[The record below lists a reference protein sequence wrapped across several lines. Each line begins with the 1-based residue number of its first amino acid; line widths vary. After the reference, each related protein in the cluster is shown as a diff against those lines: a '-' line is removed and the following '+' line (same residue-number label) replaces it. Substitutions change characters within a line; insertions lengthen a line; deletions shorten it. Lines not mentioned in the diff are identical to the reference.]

1 MKSRKPFYSSW
12 RYLRRRRNR
21 ARRALSLWTAIP
33 DAVFE
38 VDRQGVFLRV
48 VPPKSFSLYLPAERF
63 LGRRMDEVLPPEVAR
78 LGMQALQRAL
88 HSGEPQTIEYPL
100 TTPEGAQYYE
110 ARLVANSAETALII
124 VRQIT
129 DRLQAEQ
136 TLRLQEE
143 RYRRIVEDMP
153 ALICRFRADG
163 TLTYVNQHYCDYFG
177 AAKSELEGRN
187 FFEFIPLAEQAAV
200 RQHYASLDAEHP
212 VVTYIHQARLPD
224 GSLRWQRWTDRALCD
239 EQGNVIEY
247 QSIGIDITQSYVS
260 QLELKAS
267 QELLCNTLRA
277 AHAGVWEWNILT
289 NQLTWSDES
298 YVLLGLEPGS
308 VPPTYQAWMNAIIPE
323 DRNRI
328 ATQVMNAIQHRANL
342 DVEYRVHHPDGSMH
356 WLRSV
361 GNVRLDEQG
370 KVVAMFGIVLEIT
383 SQKQIE
389 QEIRSLNEAL
399 EQRIQARTA
408 ELEAANRDLESF
420 AYSVS
425 HDLRSPLRGVEGYAR
440 LLQEGYAS
448 LLPGEAQELLAN
460 ILKYTH
466 RMSTL
471 IDALLQF
478 SRLGRK
484 EPTRQMV
491 DMRQLAQSV
500 MKRLIEQEPER
511 QIEVHIAALPPAQ
524 ADPTLIEQ
532 VWVNLCSNALKYTRL
547 RPLARIEIGVQD
559 SSDEAAYFIR
569 DNGVGFDMKYADR
582 LFGVFQ
588 RLHLADEFEGV
599 GIGLANV
606 KRIIERHG
614 GKVWAHAEPDRG
626 ATFYFTLPPI
636 GQPLQPAQT
645 QAKA

>member
-1 MKSRKPFYSSW
+1 MKSRKLFYSSW
-12 RYLRRRRNR
+12 RYLRRRRNQ

-48 VPPKSFSLYLPAERF
+48 VPPKSFALYLPPERF

-88 HSGEPQTIEYPL
+88 QSGEPQTIEYPM

-136 TLRLQEE
+136 ALRLQEE

-163 TLTYVNQHYCDYFG
+163 VLTYVNQHYCDYFG

-212 VVTYIHQARLPD
+212 VVTYIHQVRLPD

-277 AHAGVWEWNILT
+277 ARAGIWEWNIPT

-298 YVLLGLEPGS
+298 YLLLGLEPGS

-328 ATQVMNAIQHRANL
+328 ATQVMNAIQYRANL
-342 DVEYRVHHPDGSMH
+342 DIEYRVRHPDGSLH

-370 KVVAMFGIVLEIT
+370 EVVAMFGIVLEIT
-383 SQKQIE
+383 AQKQIE

-420 AYSVS
+420 TYSVS

-440 LLQEGYAS
+440 LLQEDYAS
-448 LLPGEAQELLAN
+448 LLPAEAQDLLAN

-466 RMSTL
+466 WMSTL

-484 EPTRQMV
+484 EPNRQMV

-500 MKRLIEQEPER
+500 MQRLVEHEPER

-532 VWVNLCSNALKYTRL
+532 VWVNLCSNALKYTRP
-547 RPLARIEIGVQD
+547 RPLARIEIGHQN
-559 SSDEAAYFIR
+559 SSGETAYFIR
-569 DNGVGFDMKYADR
+569 DNGVGFDMQYADR

-606 KRIIERHG
+606 KRIVERHG
-614 GKVWAHAEPDRG
+614 GKVWAHAEVNRG
-626 ATFYFTLPPI
+626 ATFYFTLPPV
-636 GQPLQPAQT
+636 A
-645 QAKA
+645 

>member
-1 MKSRKPFYSSW
+1 MKPRKPFHGSW
-12 RYLRRRRNR
+12 FYRRHHRNR
-21 ARRALSLWTAIP
+21 ARRALSLWSAIP
-33 DAVFE
+33 EAVFE

-48 VPPKSFSLYLPAERF
+48 VPPKSFALYLPPERF

-88 HSGEPQTIEYPL
+88 ESGEPQTIEYPM
-100 TTPEGAQYYE
+100 TTPEGTQYYE

-136 TLRLQEE
+136 ALRLQEE

-163 TLTYVNQHYCDYFG
+163 TLIYVNQHYCDYFG
-177 AAKSELEGRN
+177 IPKSELEGSN
-187 FFEFIPLAEQAAV
+187 FFQFIPAAEQDAV

-212 VVTYIHQARLPD
+212 VVTYVHQARLPD

-239 EQGNVIEY
+239 EQGNVVEY
-247 QSIGIDITQSYVS
+247 QSIGMDITQSYVS

-277 AHAGVWEWNILT
+277 ARAGVWEWNILA

-298 YVLLGLEPGS
+298 YLLLGLEPGS
-308 VPPTYQAWMNAIIPE
+308 IPPTYQAWMNAIIPE

-328 ATQVMNAIQHRANL
+328 AAQVMNAIQHRANL
-342 DVEYRVHHPDGSMH
+342 DIEYRVRHPDGNLH

-361 GNVRLDEQG
+361 GNARLDEQG
-370 KVVAMFGIVLEIT
+370 EVVAMFGIVLEIT
-383 SQKQIE
+383 AQKQIE

-399 EQRIQARTA
+399 EQRIRARTA

-440 LLQEGYAS
+440 LLQEDYAS
-448 LLPGEAQELLAN
+448 LLPAEAQDLLAN

-484 EPTRQMV
+484 EPDRQTV
-491 DMRQLAQSV
+491 DMQQLAQSV
-500 MKRLIEQEPER
+500 MQRLVEHEPDR
-511 QIEVHIAALPPAQ
+511 QIEVHIAPLPPAQ
-524 ADPTLIEQ
+524 ADPILIEQ

-547 RPLARIEIGVQD
+547 RPLARIEIGVQNP
-559 SSDEAAYFIR
+559 SSEAVYFIR
-569 DNGVGFDMKYADR
+569 DNGAGFDMKYADR

-614 GKVWAHAEPDRG
+614 GKVWAHAEPNRG
-626 ATFYFTLPPI
+626 ATFYFTLPPVE
-636 GQPLQPAQT
+636 
-645 QAKA
+645 